1 MKLSARLGSSA
12 RVSRGDFLKLTMAS
26 STIAPFVDWGKFLPY
41 TTPRVA
47 VKARAELPDGTQANI
62 NTFPVNHSE
71 LVVVYPRSDD
81 PVRYQEAFRTWQLIR
96 LPAELGGEKM
106 VFQHSGCLAWYMP
119 PSLVPVQVQASRRQ
133 EERRESMPRQ
143 HLQPDDKQGFRR
155 TCSTARAAVECPS
168 NTLLGR

>member
-1 MKLSARLGSSA
+1 
-12 RVSRGDFLKLTMAS
+12 MAS

-81 PVRYQEAFRTWQLIR
+81 PVLYQEAFRTWQLIR
-96 LPAELGGEKM
+96 LPAGLGGEKNGVSALRM
-106 VFQHSGCLAWYMP
+106 FSIVYASISGACPGTESVDISSDL
-119 PSLVPVQVQASRRQ
+119 
-133 EERRESMPRQ
+133 ERRCKRHSRI
-143 HLQPDDKQGFRR
+143 R
-155 TCSTARAAVECPS
+155 
-168 NTLLGR
+168 